1 LSAVEVSAGK
11 RHAAVRAGVAQSEG
25 MAPAVATDYERNF
38 EERGL
43 MKLVAN
49 DTIGGQGAIPEAR
62 EHERIGR
69 LALR

>member
-1 LSAVEVSAGK
+1 VE

-25 MAPAVATDYERNF
+25 MASAVATDYERNF

-49 DTIGGQGAIPEAR
+49 DTIGG
-62 EHERIGR
+62 
-69 LALR
+69 

>member
-1 LSAVEVSAGK
+1 
-11 RHAAVRAGVAQSEG
+11 

-49 DTIGGQGAIPEAR
+49 DTIGGQGAIPEAK

>member
-1 LSAVEVSAGK
+1 
-11 RHAAVRAGVAQSEG
+11 

-49 DTIGGQGAIPEAR
+49 DTICGQGAIPEAR
-62 EHERIGR
+62 EHERIRR